1 MTSSI
6 PNSFNPDE
14 LARLMES
21 APQEAEVHAH
31 PEGCGCP
38 DCPDKDPDAID
49 AIANK
54 YLDMAEEAYSSPV
67 THKVMAMKVICRMI
81 EWHTKMGE
89 EMIKDGE
96 IESGVCW
103 LRDAGKFQSIMNILT
118 NISVGRDDYTCP
130 ED

>member
-38 DCPDKDPDAID
+38 KCPDKGPDSIE
-49 AIANK
+49 AIADK
-54 YLDMAEEAYSSPV
+54 YLDMAEEAYAALSFIRLWLRKSWL
-67 THKVMAMKVICRMI
+67 RMI
-81 EWHTKMGE
+81 
-89 EMIKDGE
+89 
-96 IESGVCW
+96 SGTPRWVK
-103 LRDAGKFQSIMNILT
+103 R
-118 NISVGRDDYTCP
+118 
-130 ED
+130 